1 MILVTGASEGI
12 GYECARAL
20 LERTDAT
27 VLITGRGAEKLQRAR
42 DALSASTGSA
52 CTRSSAIR
60 VIRAVDELLARLA
73 AHPQVIEG
81 AILAVGV
88 NPRFSEGPRKLHA
101 LSDETI
107 ETTIQTN
114 CAQTL
119 RLSSALL
126 GRFRRQR
133 AGVLVWIGSQA
144 ARIGLPGAALYGAT
158 KAFLSGLAV
167 ATHREYA
174 GAGVRVHLLHP
185 GMVRTPRTA
194 AVADAVRRKA
204 RPERRRGRASRAAS
218 WTCFSPATRP
228 RWSQNYDGARPAVV
242 GGLGLLRGVGG
253 VAPGVGPRGW
263 AVAGVVV
270 WALLAPWSARCW
282 AWRRRMA

>member
-27 VLITGRGAEKLQRAR
+27 VLVTGRGAEKLQRAR
-42 DALSASTGSA
+42 DALSAGHRERLHTLVCDQGDP
-52 CTRSSAIR
+52 
-60 VIRAVDELLARLA
+60 RAVDALLARLA

-88 NPRFSEGPRKLHA
+88 NPRFGEGPRKLHA
-101 LSDETI
+101 LGDETI
-107 ETTIQTN
+107 ETTIRTN
-114 CAQTL
+114 CTQTL

-194 AVADAVRRKA
+194 AVADAFAEKHGLNVEEAGDVARRVVDVFLSGDA
-204 RPERRRGRASRAAS
+204 
-218 WTCFSPATRP
+218 
-228 RWSQNYDGARPAVV
+228 AVV
-242 GGLGLLRGVGG
+242 ESDL
-253 VAPGVGPRGW
+253 
-263 AVAGVVV
+263 
-270 WALLAPWSARCW
+270 
-282 AWRRRMA
+282 